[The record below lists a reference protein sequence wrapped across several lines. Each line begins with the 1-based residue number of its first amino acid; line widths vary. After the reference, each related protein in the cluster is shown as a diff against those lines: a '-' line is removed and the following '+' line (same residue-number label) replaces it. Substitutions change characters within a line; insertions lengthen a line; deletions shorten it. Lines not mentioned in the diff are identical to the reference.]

1 MSIIIDQVSKKY
13 GSFDALDKVS
23 LAIEP
28 GELVALLGPSGSGK
42 TTLLRVIAGL
52 DSFDSGKVE
61 LNGELLESQTLRE
74 RNIGFVFQHYA
85 LFRHMTVFEN
95 IAFGLRVKPRAERPT
110 NDEISKT
117 VHDLLKLIQL
127 DWLADRYPSQLS
139 GGQRQRVALARALAV
154 QPKVLLLDEP
164 FGALD
169 ANVRQ
174 ELREWL
180 REFHKKAKVT
190 TILVTHDQEEALEVA
205 NKVVIMNKGKIEQ
218 MGSPEEVYHHPK
230 NPFVLHFLGKVNL
243 FHSRTED
250 GQTSQVY
257 IRPDQIEIHTSL
269 QPNTTMQGLVVDIQS
284 VGIKTKIKVKT
295 ETDMYL
301 DIDLLY
307 EEFAKLKL
315 SLGAPVYLTP
325 KKVFQFEDKA
335 QDYMI

>member
-13 GSFDALDKVS
+13 GSFNALDAVS
-23 LAIEP
+23 LNIEP

-52 DSFDSGKVE
+52 DSFDTGSVE
-61 LNGELLESQTLRE
+61 LNGERLDSQTLRE

-95 IAFGLRVKPRAERPT
+95 IAFGLRVKPRSERPNEET
-110 NDEISKT
+110 IKAT
-117 VHDLLKLIQL
+117 VHELLKLIQL

-180 REFHKKAKVT
+180 RDFHKKAKVT

-218 MGSPEEVYHHPK
+218 IGTPEAVYHHPQ

-250 GQTSQVY
+250 GELSKVY
-257 IRPDQIEIHTSL
+257 IRPDQIELHVL
-269 QPNTTMQGLVVDIQS
+269 PQPNSEASGVVLEIQS
-284 VGIKTKIKVKT
+284 VGVKSKVKVKT
-295 ETDMYL
+295 DADIIL
-301 DIDLLY
+301 DVDLLY
-307 EEFAKLKL
+307 EEFSKLNL
-315 SLGAPVYLTP
+315 SMGARVYLTP
-325 KKVFQFEDKA
+325 KKVFQFDDRK
-335 QDYMI
+335 QDYVI